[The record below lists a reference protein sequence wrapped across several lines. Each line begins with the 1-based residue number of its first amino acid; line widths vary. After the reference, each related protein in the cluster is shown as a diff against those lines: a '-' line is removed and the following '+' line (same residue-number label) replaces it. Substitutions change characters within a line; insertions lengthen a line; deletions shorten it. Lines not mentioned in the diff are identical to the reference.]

1 MTTTTMTI
9 FHPQLDE
16 NGEPV
21 AVSRPTRSSHVSAW
35 GDSGAVATFSITDPT
50 LLPAVLNGIALTHAP
65 FECLDWVRFAHE
77 LPAVAEPPF
86 PATDK
91 RRTSGLVIIEPDQR
105 IWLVHPT
112 NQFGGVEATFPKGR
126 LEPGLTLAANAVK
139 EGWEESGLDARPLEW
154 LCDIERTK
162 TITRY
167 YLAFRAAGTPAD
179 MGWES
184 QAVSL
189 VPADQLAAFLNRPN
203 DRKVLP
209 ALQTALKR
217 LF

>member
-1 MTTTTMTI
+1 MKKTTMTI

-35 GDSGAVATFSITDPT
+35 GDSGAAATFSITDPT

-91 RRTSGLVIIEPDQR
+91 RRTSGLVTPRSLLGQTGFCMSAASISGNFSSK
-105 IWLVHPT
+105 IW
-112 NQFGGVEATFPKGR
+112 K
-126 LEPGLTLAANAVK
+126 
-139 EGWEESGLDARPLEW
+139 SGL
-154 LCDIERTK
+154 K
-162 TITRY
+162 
-167 YLAFRAAGTPAD
+167 
-179 MGWES
+179 M
-184 QAVSL
+184 VSL
-189 VPADQLAAFLNRPN
+189 SPIPAKTLR
-203 DRKVLP
+203 RKR
-209 ALQTALKR
+209 KIR
-217 LF
+217 R

>member
-1 MTTTTMTI
+1 MTGVQTC
-9 FHPQLDE
+9 
-16 NGEPV
+16 
-21 AVSRPTRSSHVSAW
+21 A
-35 GDSGAVATFSITDPT
+35 
-50 LLPAVLNGIALTHAP
+50 LP
-65 FECLDWVRFAHE
+65 
-77 LPAVAEPPF
+77 
-86 PATDK
+86 
-91 RRTSGLVIIEPDQR
+91 
-105 IWLVHPT
+105 IW
-112 NQFGGVEATFPKGR
+112 
-126 LEPGLTLAANAVK
+126 LTLAANAVK

>member
-1 MTTTTMTI
+1 M
-9 FHPQLDE
+9 
-16 NGEPV
+16 
-21 AVSRPTRSSHVSAW
+21 
-35 GDSGAVATFSITDPT
+35 
-50 LLPAVLNGIALTHAP
+50 
-65 FECLDWVRFAHE
+65 RFAHE

-91 RRTSGLVIIEPDQR
+91 RRTSGLVIIEPDRR

-112 NQFGGVEATFPKGR
+112 NQFGRVEATFPKGR

-184 QAVSL
+184 QAV
-189 VPADQLAAFLNRPN
+189 QLAAFLNRPN

>member
-1 MTTTTMTI
+1 M
-9 FHPQLDE
+9 
-16 NGEPV
+16 
-21 AVSRPTRSSHVSAW
+21 
-35 GDSGAVATFSITDPT
+35 

-91 RRTSGLVIIEPDQR
+91 RRTSGLVIIEPDRR

-167 YLAFRAAGTPAD
+167 YLAFRAAGTPDD
-179 MGWES
+179 MGWER

>member
-1 MTTTTMTI
+1 MTI

-35 GDSGAVATFSITDPT
+35 GDSGAAATFSITDPM
-50 LLPAVLNGIALTHAP
+50 LLPAVLNGI
-65 FECLDWVRFAHE
+65 
-77 LPAVAEPPF
+77 
-86 PATDK
+86 
-91 RRTSGLVIIEPDQR
+91 EPDRR

-162 TITRY
+162 TITR
-167 YLAFRAAGTPAD
+167 
-179 MGWES
+179 
-184 QAVSL
+184 
-189 VPADQLAAFLNRPN
+189 
-203 DRKVLP
+203 
-209 ALQTALKR
+209 
-217 LF
+217 

>member
-1 MTTTTMTI
+1 MTI

-35 GDSGAVATFSITDPT
+35 GDSGAAATFSITDPT

-112 NQFGGVEATFPKGR
+112 NPVSYTH
-126 LEPGLTLAANAVK
+126 LTL
-139 EGWEESGLDARPLEW
+139 P
-154 LCDIERTK
+154 T
-162 TITRY
+162 T
-167 YLAFRAAGTPAD
+167 
-179 MGWES
+179 
-184 QAVSL
+184 
-189 VPADQLAAFLNRPN
+189 
-203 DRKVLP
+203 
-209 ALQTALKR
+209 
-217 LF
+217 

>member
-1 MTTTTMTI
+1 MTI

-35 GDSGAVATFSITDPT
+35 GDSGAAATFSITDPT

-91 RRTSGLVIIEPDQR
+91 RRTSGLVIIEPDRR

-112 NQFGGVEATFPKGR
+112 NQFGGVEA
-126 LEPGLTLAANAVK
+126 
-139 EGWEESGLDARPLEW
+139 
-154 LCDIERTK
+154 
-162 TITRY
+162 
-167 YLAFRAAGTPAD
+167 
-179 MGWES
+179 
-184 QAVSL
+184 
-189 VPADQLAAFLNRPN
+189 
-203 DRKVLP
+203 RKKM
-209 ALQTALKR
+209 Q
-217 LF
+217 

>member
-1 MTTTTMTI
+1 MTI

-21 AVSRPTRSSHVSAW
+21 AVARPTRSSQVSAW
-35 GDSGAVATFSITDPT
+35 GNPRAAATFSITDPT
-50 LLPAVLNGIALTHAP
+50 PLPAVLNGIALTHAP
-65 FECLDWVRFAHE
+65 FECLDWVRFSHE
-77 LPAVAEPPF
+77 LPAAAEPPF

-139 EGWEESGLDARPLEW
+139 EGWE
-154 LCDIERTK
+154 
-162 TITRY
+162 
-167 YLAFRAAGTPAD
+167 
-179 MGWES
+179 
-184 QAVSL
+184 
-189 VPADQLAAFLNRPN
+189 
-203 DRKVLP
+203 
-209 ALQTALKR
+209 
-217 LF
+217 

>member
-1 MTTTTMTI
+1 MTI

-35 GDSGAVATFSITDPT
+35 GDSGAAATFSITDPT

-91 RRTSGLVIIEPDQR
+91 RRTSGLVIIEPDRRILAGPPDQSIRRSGGDFSQR
-105 IWLVHPT
+105 SV
-112 NQFGGVEATFPKGR
+112 GAR
-126 LEPGLTLAANAVK
+126 LTLAANA
-139 EGWEESGLDARPLEW
+139 
-154 LCDIERTK
+154 
-162 TITRY
+162 
-167 YLAFRAAGTPAD
+167 
-179 MGWES
+179 
-184 QAVSL
+184 
-189 VPADQLAAFLNRPN
+189 
-203 DRKVLP
+203 
-209 ALQTALKR
+209 
-217 LF
+217 